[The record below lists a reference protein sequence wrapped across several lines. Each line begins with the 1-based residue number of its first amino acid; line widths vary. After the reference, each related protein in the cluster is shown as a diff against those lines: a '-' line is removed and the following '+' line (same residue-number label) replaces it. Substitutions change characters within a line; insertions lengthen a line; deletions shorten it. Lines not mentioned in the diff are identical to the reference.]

1 MLKIILLEFVGRNDS
16 MNREGYLSFDDF
28 DFPSTV
34 TPESRPVKSS
44 LKLDNFVSCPAS
56 PLFRGQTWLSAL
68 ITSAYNGNIR
78 SFLCTVLL
86 VFFSI

>member
-1 MLKIILLEFVGRNDS
+1 MLKIILFEFASRNKS

-44 LKLDNFVSCPAS
+44 LKLDNFVSGAAS
-56 PLFRGQTWLSAL
+56 PLFRGQTWLLEL
-68 ITSAYNGNIR
+68 ITSA
-78 SFLCTVLL
+78 
-86 VFFSI
+86 